1 MGDTGTFAS
10 NSTPSVRAQSNK
22 SSEVSGLSGRRL
34 TPYEPNSPT
43 TSSQNSRTRVISERG
58 ISSDTVCFQRLV
70 AEGRFQSRT
79 PGSALSVQ
87 SADDPY
93 AIHFAA
99 SNGNAIRIIDL
110 VKNYGVNINMQDEL
124 GRTALQTA
132 IMFSK
137 PIITSLLMS
146 MGADT
151 NVQDKDGNTAM
162 HYAIQTGSYKVA
174 RELIF
179 HQADMN
185 IKNNSELSPYGMIPY
200 RDDRRFDVFKVNYT
214 SATQIMQIQSFQ
226 TSSRPNL
233 KASSFIHNPQHR
245 KNLQN
250 SNDLLLHHSRY
261 LPLRY

>member
-1 MGDTGTFAS
+1 MSINMGDTGTFAS
-10 NSTPSVRAQSNK
+10 NSAPSVPALSHQ
-22 SSEVSGLSGRRL
+22 SSEVSPFSSRRL
-34 TPYEPNSPT
+34 TPCDPNSPI
-43 TSSQNSRTRVISERG
+43 TSSQNSRTKVISERG
-58 ISSDTVCFQRLV
+58 SSSDTINFQRV
-70 AEGRFQSRT
+70 TVEGRFLSRT

-110 VKNYGVNINMQDEL
+110 VKNYGVSINMQDEL
-124 GRTALQTA
+124 GRTALHTA
-132 IMFSK
+132 ILFSK
-137 PIITSLLMS
+137 PIVTSLLLS

-185 IKNNSELSPYGMIPY
+185 IKNKSGLSPYGMIPY
-200 RDDRRFDVFKVNYT
+200 RDDRRFNVFKVRSS
-214 SATQIMQIQSFQ
+214 SAAQIM
-226 TSSRPNL
+226 
-233 KASSFIHNPQHR
+233 
-245 KNLQN
+245 
-250 SNDLLLHHSRY
+250 
-261 LPLRY
+261 